1 MYANTIDYFI
11 DSAERRVTQ
20 LRENPLGFLA
30 GSMAG
35 GAYIGLGILLILNV
49 GSHLPAEY
57 QKLGM
62 GLTFAI
68 ALILVTI
75 AGAELFTGYAMYMTF
90 GRLAGRVSWIDAT
103 VSMLACWT
111 GNLLGAALVAG
122 LFALGGANGLLD
134 EPQSILF
141 KIADAKMKA
150 GPVALVAK
158 AVLCNWLVCLALWM
172 ASRVDSDVA
181 KCVVIFW
188 CLLAFI
194 TSGFEH
200 SVANMTILSLAVIA
214 HSGELS
220 TLLSAFYN
228 LLFVT
233 IGNFIGG
240 ALLVALS
247 YWVAD
252 RGVRGAKR
260 ATSKSVNIPLSSQ

>member
-1 MYANTIDYFI
+1 MYANTIEYFVQ
-11 DSAERRVTQ
+11 SAQRRVDQ
-20 LRENPLGFLA
+20 LHRNPLGFLA

-35 GAYIGLGILLILNV
+35 GAYIGLGIVLILNV

-90 GRLAGRVSWIDAT
+90 GRLAKRVSLSDAF
-103 VSMLACWT
+103 VSMLACWA
-111 GNLLGAALVAG
+111 GNLLGSVLVAG

-134 EPQSILF
+134 DPRSILY
-141 KIADAKMKA
+141 KLADAKMNA
-150 GPVALVAK
+150 EPVALIAK
-158 AVLCNWLVCLALWM
+158 AILCNWLVCLALWM

-194 TSGFEH
+194 VSGFEH
-200 SVANMTILSLAVIA
+200 SVANMTVLSLAVMGR
-214 HSGELS
+214 SGDVTS
-220 TLLSAFYN
+220 LLGASYN
-228 LLFVT
+228 LFFVT
-233 IGNFIGG
+233 LGNLLGG
-240 ALLVALS
+240 SLLVAGS

-252 RGVRGAKR
+252 PGALAGKF
-260 ATSKSVNIPLSSQ
+260 AQEKVKASEKWG

>member
-1 MYANTIDYFI
+1 MYTKTIDYFVE
-11 DSAERRVTQ
+11 SAERRVKQ
-20 LRENPLGFLA
+20 LHGNPWGFLV

-49 GSHLPAEY
+49 GQHLPPEF

-75 AGAELFTGYAMYMTF
+75 AGAELFTGYAMYMTL
-90 GRLAGRVSWIDAT
+90 GRLAGRVSLGDAAS
-103 VSMLACWT
+103 SMLACWL
-111 GNLLGAALVAG
+111 GNLLGALLVAV
-122 LFALGGANGLLD
+122 LFALGGANGLFD
-134 EPQSILF
+134 ASHSVLF
-141 KIADAKMKA
+141 KIADAKMQA
-150 GPVALVAK
+150 PPVALLAK

-172 ASRVDSDVA
+172 AARVDSDVA

-200 SVANMTILSLAVIA
+200 SVANMTLLSLAVIGRGGDPA
-214 HSGELS
+214 
-220 TLLSAFYN
+220 TLASASYN

-233 IGNFIGG
+233 AGNLIGG
-240 ALLVALS
+240 ALMVAGS

-252 RGVRGAKR
+252 RGSRAAGAVAQSAGGQPR
-260 ATSKSVNIPLSSQ
+260 TSP